1 MIFKAI
7 FAQVRAPRAK
17 MAEKSKSSK
26 TIDMAIF
33 KVIVK
38 VKIIFKVFVKVFVK
52 VIVTVMTKIV
62 GLDPQD
68 PQCLHTLLWH
78 HPLYTTNIYM

>member
-17 MAEKSKSSK
+17 MAEKCEKALINIIV
-26 TIDMAIF
+26 IDMVIF

-38 VKIIFKVFVKVFVK
+38 VKIIFKVMK
-52 VIVTVMTKIV
+52 KIV
-62 GLDPQD
+62 GDHPHSWTPCYRGILF
-68 PQCLHTLLWH
+68 TLL
-78 HPLYTTNIYM
+78 LLALILVC

>member
-17 MAEKSKSSK
+17 MAEKCEKVLFTVK
-26 TIDMAIF
+26 VIDIVIF
-33 KVIVK
+33 KVIFK

-52 VIVTVMTKIV
+52 VMKKIV
-62 GLDPQD
+62 GLDPQILS
-68 PQCLHTLLWH
+68 PTLLEAMAFFLH
-78 HPLYTTNIYM
+78 YYYQY

>member
-1 MIFKAI
+1 
-7 FAQVRAPRAK
+7 

-26 TIDMAIF
+26 TSDMAIF

-38 VKIIFKVFVKVFVK
+38 VKIIFKVFVKV
-52 VIVTVMTKIV
+52 MTKIV

-68 PQCLHTLLWH
+68 PHSYSSWCGSILITLLIFYFYMCI
-78 HPLYTTNIYM
+78 LEGRGVIFVGMIFLSIY

>member
-17 MAEKSKSSK
+17 MAEKCEKALINIIV
-26 TIDMAIF
+26 IDMVIF

-38 VKIIFKVFVKVFVK
+38 VKIIFKVFVNLMK
-52 VIVTVMTKIV
+52 KIV
-62 GLDPQD
+62 GDHP
-68 PQCLHTLLWH
+68 HTLTPTL
-78 HPLYTTNIYM
+78 LVAGAY

>member
-17 MAEKSKSSK
+17 MAEKCEKALINIIV
-26 TIDMAIF
+26 IDMVIF

-38 VKIIFKVFVKVFVK
+38 VKIIFKV
-52 VIVTVMTKIV
+52 MTKIV
-62 GLDPQD
+62 GD
-68 PQCLHTLLWH
+68 
-78 HPLYTTNIYM
+78 HPHSWTP